1 MYPCSVGEIGCLPA
15 LAGKEQ
21 DLPRMAFFIQ
31 QVERGAAARIVKA
44 DKRIVEYERD
54 RIVGGQNGFADGETH
69 GEVKLV
75 ERAEA

>member
-1 MYPCSVGEIGCLPA
+1 
-15 LAGKEQ
+15 
-21 DLPRMAFFIQ
+21 MAFFIQ
-31 QVERGAAARIVKA
+31 KVERGAAARIVKA

-54 RIVGGQNGFADGETH
+54 RIVGGQNGFADGETY

>member
-1 MYPCSVGEIGCLPA
+1 
-15 LAGKEQ
+15 
-21 DLPRMAFFIQ
+21 MAFFIQ
-31 QVERGAAARIVKA
+31 KVERGAAARIVKA